1 MKLIILSLLFSS
13 FALAGLPPTTL
24 SGALSSGAKP
34 TTFNFVAP
42 FNQATKV
49 SGVTSRV
56 ETGSENLLANSNF
69 EASTLNWSF
78 SGGGAGAAAANN
90 TTFSPILEKQDM
102 RINTGASGGIVVAT
116 SFNAGA
122 GLTST

>member
-1 MKLIILSLLFSS
+1 MRLLLLSLLLSAQA
-13 FALAGLPPTTL
+13 FATNSVEVKGTSDA
-24 SGALSSGAKP
+24 SH
-34 TTFNFVAP
+34 AP
-42 FNQATKV
+42 AVLIQVPFTQNTKV
-49 SGVTSRV
+49 KDKSYRF

-78 SGGGAGAAAANN
+78 SGGGAGATAANN